1 MSISI
6 VVVRGILSELQ
17 RRGIDPDEVL
27 RASDLPH
34 ERIADVRH
42 YITFDELERFVSNA
56 LEQTNDPGLGLAV
69 GANAPE
75 TTLQVV
81 GHLMRAHRTMREA
94 LAAWSRYSVLLT
106 DAWQFRLLEAGEL
119 ALFVCEPPV
128 VHRFTRFFV
137 DLTLTMAFRMGSHFA
152 LDGKGLREV
161 RLQHR
166 PPSYAA
172 RYQELFS
179 CQVRFEQEHNAL
191 VFARE
196 LLDRPQLHADET
208 VRTVLH
214 EAVERFL
221 RERNYASPLHER
233 VRSLLQTPNDLAT
246 IDAAKVAR
254 RLGVSRRSLRRRL
267 AAEGTSLPAL
277 LDEARCW
284 LACRALRLPGA
295 SVKEVSELLHFS
307 EPSAFHRA
315 FKRWTG
321 YTPTEYARLPAHE
334 GPSGLPCE
342 PISPSEGTARSP

>member
-1 MSISI
+1 MPISI
-6 VVVRGILSELQ
+6 VVVRGILSELR

-27 RASDLPH
+27 RASDLPR
-34 ERIADVRH
+34 ERIADLRE

-56 LEQTNDPGLGLAV
+56 VEQTNDPGLGLAV

-75 TTLQVV
+75 TTLQMV

-94 LAAWSRYSVLLT
+94 SAAWSRYSVLLT
-106 DAWQFRLLEAGEL
+106 DAWRFRLLEEGEL
-119 ALFVCEPPV
+119 ALFVCEPPM
-128 VHRFTRFFV
+128 VHQFTRFFV
-137 DLTLTMAFRMGSHFA
+137 DLTLTMAFRMGSNFA
-152 LDGKGLREV
+152 LDGTELREV
-161 RLQHR
+161 RVQHR

-172 RYQELFS
+172 RYQELFN

-196 LLDRPQLHADET
+196 LLDRPQLHADEA

-214 EAVERFL
+214 ETVERFL
-221 RERNYASPLHER
+221 RERYASPLHER
-233 VRSLLQTPNDLAT
+233 IRSLLQAPDDVAT
-246 IDAAKVAR
+246 IDAATIAR

-267 AAEGTSLPAL
+267 AAEGTSFPAL
-277 LDEARCW
+277 LDEARCR

-295 SVKEVSELLHFS
+295 SVKEVSDLLHFS

-321 YTPTEYARLPAHE
+321 HTPAEYARLQTPE
-334 GPSGLPCE
+334 GPSARPCE
-342 PISPSEGTARSP
+342 PISSSEGTARSP